1 MFATDATPTLAR
13 GPVRR
18 ILYRSA
24 ELRAG
29 WWLLLFVGAVTCIT
43 AGGNAAIRRWLGH
56 ADGDTLFLVREIMDL
71 VIIFAVSWA
80 AGRIEGRSIATY
92 GLPAR
97 QMFGARFWEGMG
109 LGLAA
114 ITALL
119 CAMRAAGVYRF
130 GSIALNGRDALR
142 WAAIYGFVFL
152 LVALREEFRARGYL
166 QYTLSGGLGFWPAAV
181 LTSAFFGYSHHANA
195 GEDWIGLFNAG
206 AVGLLFCLLLRRSG
220 NLWMPIGF
228 HLAFDWGETY
238 LYGVPNSGHV
248 LPGHLLSGSSS
259 GAWWLSGGTVG
270 PEGSVLCT
278 LLLIAV
284 WCVCARWLPRA
295 QYPQDTKAELHA

>member
-1 MFATDATPTLAR
+1 MQFFRQFSVVPSVVNGHCTRLIVVRVIVRLVQRLAAAS
-13 GPVRR
+13 
-18 ILYRSA
+18 Y
-24 ELRAG
+24 
-29 WWLLLFVGAVTCIT
+29 
-43 AGGNAAIRRWLGH
+43 GGDSNSR
-56 ADGDTLFLVREIMDL
+56 
-71 VIIFAVSWA
+71 
-80 AGRIEGRSIATY
+80 
-92 GLPAR
+92 
-97 QMFGARFWEGMG
+97 WEGMG

-119 CAMRAAGVYRF
+119 CAMRAVGVYRF

-259 GAWWLSGGTVG
+259 GACLQETVIFRIA
-270 PEGSVLCT
+270 GSC
-278 LLLIAV
+278 
-284 WCVCARWLPRA
+284 
-295 QYPQDTKAELHA
+295 